1 MNFQQR
7 YLRLDKEI
15 KNIKE
20 SQSKVVLDL
29 RSVVY
34 TSTQTMQYDHYWGTY
49 SYLIIYFEDENGNQ
63 IPATDFDFMS
73 QIYCTHSSSAVYSYV
88 YQTGG
93 VAGIRVK
100 HPPSWATSTWTTNV
114 EIITSKKIPQIQ
126 IYNSYTGQ
134 TTTITEGT
142 II

>member
-34 TSTQTMQYDHYWGTY
+34 TSTQTMQYNHNSGNY
-49 SYLIIYFEDENGNQ
+49 SYLTVRIEDENGSLLSASD
-63 IPATDFDFMS
+63 IMS
-73 QIYCTHSSSAVYSYV
+73 QVYCDCSSSDVYLDV
-88 YQTGG
+88 
-93 VAGIRVK
+93 V
-100 HPPSWATSTWTTNV
+100 PSGAIFNISGRRPSQWATVTWTVTV
-114 EIITSKKIPQIQ
+114 KVIVSKKVPQIR

-134 TTTITEGT
+134 STVVTEGEV
-142 II
+142 IG